1 MNTKQTIRR
10 ILKEN
15 SNKNKEKIM
24 SLLEKLFNNEIKK
37 VQNICQSAEDYE
49 NIPDDIAF
57 DTCKDIDAIVQVRV
71 TDVEEKNGIL
81 MIQIDTDID
90 SLFPYLDVTDILYDI
105 KKRVSIIYGQHITL
119 IEGEVNNIDN
129 REW

>member
-1 MNTKQTIRR
+1 MKNLIRK

-37 VQNICQSAEDYE
+37 VQDICQSVEDYE
-49 NIPDDIAF
+49 NIPDDISF

-71 TDVEEKNGIL
+71 TDVEEKNGVL

-90 SLFPYLDVTDILYDI
+90 SLYPYLDVVDILYDI
-105 KKRVSIIYGQHITL
+105 KKRVSKIYGQHITL
-119 IEGEVNNIDN
+119 IEGEVNNVDD

>member
-1 MNTKQTIRR
+1 MKNLIKK

-37 VQNICQSAEDYE
+37 VQDICQSAEDYE
-49 NIPDDIAF
+49 NIPDDISF
-57 DTCKDIDAIVQVRV
+57 DTCKDIDAIVQVRI
-71 TDVEEKNGIL
+71 TDVEEKNGVL

-90 SLFPYLDVTDILYDI
+90 SLYPYLDVVDILYDI
-105 KKRVSIIYGQHITL
+105 KKRVSKIYGQHITL
-119 IEGEVNNIDN
+119 IEGEVNNVDD